1 MNIEQEGIEL
11 ETINPDNDT
20 IILPDV
26 EDNETEVDTSD
37 NTQVDTNV
45 EDIENTIVENNSID
59 EKESLQRGLNKE
71 RRLRKE
77 AEKKN
82 KEFEAKLKALEEA
95 NKEPEKSTYDTLIEG
110 GIDEEVAKSVAKAID
125 SKQTNTKGLEKEI
138 AELRFKDSLN
148 AKSKEEGFED
158 ILDYADEIKD
168 LVDKG
173 LTIEQSYHAVSY
185 DKPTLNTKSE
195 VERKLEAKM
204 RNNNARKEIL
214 GNINDNSSATHNTT
228 SSRVKLTATE
238 RAVAAAAGMTAEDY
252 AAMRDMDSVKDY
264 NSYKSKKKQ

>member
-1 MNIEQEGIEL
+1 MEDEQEGIVL

-26 EDNETEVDTSD
+26 EDIETDVDTSD
-37 NTQVDTNV
+37 NTQIETDT
-45 EDIENTIVENNSID
+45 ENTENTDVENSVD
-59 EKESLQRGLNKE
+59 EEKESLQRGLNKE

-82 KEFEAKLKALEEA
+82 KEFEARLKALEEA
-95 NKEPEKSTYDTLIEG
+95 NKEPVKSTYDTLIEG
-110 GIDEEVAKSVAKAID
+110 GMDEEVAKSIAKAID

-185 DKPTLNTKSE
+185 DKPTVNTKSE
-195 VERKLEAKM
+195 MERKFEAKM

-214 GNINDNSSATHNTT
+214 GNINDNSSATHN
-228 SSRVKLTATE
+228 SSNRVKLTATE
-238 RAVAAAAGMTAEDY
+238 KAVAAAAGMSAEEY